1 MNKKDLPAMYC
12 LLVILLFFF
21 FLALLH
27 NHCYSP
33 LHEPSEVSQEK
44 DSREMPCLPR
54 MAHKAPV
61 MQASKPGDTMS
72 VKDTDVCL

>member
-12 LLVILLFFF
+12 LLVVLLFF

-61 MQASKPGDTMS
+61 MQASKRRHDER
-72 VKDTDVCL
+72 KRY

>member
-1 MNKKDLPAMYC
+1 MYC
-12 LLVILLFFF
+12 LLVVLLFFFF

-54 MAHKAPV
+54 MAHKAPGMLCRV
-61 MQASKPGDTMS
+61 VRGDTMS

>member
-12 LLVILLFFF
+12 LLVVLLFF

-33 LHEPSEVSQEK
+33 LHEPSEK
-44 DSREMPCLPR
+44 DSREMPRLPR

-61 MQASKPGDTMS
+61 MQASKAGDTMS